1 MDRAWEQHLANGVT
15 QRDDRQGEIEAQAAE
30 WVARLG
36 GGPLGAAERHA
47 LELWL
52 AEDTRHA
59 AAFDEARLAW
69 ALMDAVAADPG
80 ALGLDLSTPPAMAPR
95 PAPRPRLRVR
105 WRPALALAAS
115 LLLLVAAAVLWV
127 GDPLAVLI
135 ADHRT
140 APGERRAVV
149 LPDGSLVELGPASA
163 IALDFTAEER
173 RVELLAGLAYF
184 TAAPRAGSERR
195 PFVVRAADGTAR
207 ALGTEFAV
215 DRQADAVEVVVV
227 EHQVAVAVA
236 LPDGGAAEVVLS
248 PGQAV
253 RYAGRRLAG
262 PRATELEQAL
272 AWRRD
277 RLVFDRVPLERVVS
291 ELNRYRRGRIVIGS
305 AALATRLVSGVFDT
319 GDPDAA
325 LQIIARELGART
337 VSAPLIT
344 LLY

>member
-1 MDRAWEQHLANGVT
+1 MDRAREQHLANGVT

-36 GGPLGAAERHA
+36 SGPLGSAERHA
-47 LELWL
+47 LDLWL

-59 AAFDEARLAW
+59 AAFDEARAAW

-80 ALGLDLSTPPAMAPR
+80 VLGLDLPTPPVMA
-95 PAPRPRLRVR
+95 PRLRVR
-105 WRPALALAAS
+105 WRPALAIAAS
-115 LLLLVAAAVLWV
+115 LVLLVAAAVLWV
-127 GDPLAVLI
+127 GDPLAVLM

-140 APGERRAVV
+140 APGERRAVA

-163 IALDFTAEER
+163 IALSFTAEER

-184 TAAPRAGSERR
+184 VAAPRAGSERR

-236 LPDGGAAEVVLS
+236 LPEGGAAEVVLS

-253 RYAGRRLAG
+253 RYAGRVLAG
-262 PRATELEQAL
+262 TRATEIEQAL

-277 RLVFDRVPLERVVS
+277 RLFFDRVPLERVVS

>member
-1 MDRAWEQHLANGVT
+1 MT

-30 WVARLG
+30 WVASLG
-36 GGPLGAAERHA
+36 GGPLDSAERRA
-47 LELWL
+47 LDGWL
-52 AEDTRHA
+52 ADDARHA
-59 AAFDEARLAW
+59 AAFDEARAAW
-69 ALMDAVAADPG
+69 ALMDEVAADPG
-80 ALGLDLSTPPAMAPR
+80 ALRHDLPGHPAMAPPQR
-95 PAPRPRLRVR
+95 GWRVR

-115 LLLLVAAAVLWV
+115 LALLVAAAVLWV
-127 GDPLAVLI
+127 GDPIAVLI

-140 APGERRAVV
+140 APGERRPVV
-149 LPDGSLVELGPASA
+149 LPDGSLVELGPGSA
-163 IALDFTAEER
+163 IALNFTAEER

-236 LPDGGAAEVVLS
+236 LPEGGASEVVLS

-253 RYAGRRLAG
+253 RYAGRSLSGA
-262 PRATELEQAL
+262 RATDLEQAL

-277 RLVFDRVPLERVVS
+277 RLFFDRVPLDRVVS

-305 AALATRLVSGVFDT
+305 ATLAARFVSGAFDT
-319 GDPDAA
+319 GDPDAV

-337 VSAPLIT
+337 VSAPLVT